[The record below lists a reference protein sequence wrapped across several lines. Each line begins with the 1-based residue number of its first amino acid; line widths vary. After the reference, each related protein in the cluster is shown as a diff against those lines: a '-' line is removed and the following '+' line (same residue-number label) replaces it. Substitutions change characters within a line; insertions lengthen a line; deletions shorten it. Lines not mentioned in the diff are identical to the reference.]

1 MPSFLEW
8 GEDNERSKLG
18 PAFLNTNVFK
28 TLSNSQ
34 LNESTSWDCLKEWG
48 WGRES
53 CGGVDDVSCASVM
66 ATMII
71 YVTSSLGLFEI
82 VIDKIF
88 TDVST
93 GSSKGPPNLKKKKK
107 IKVKILC

>member
-1 MPSFLEW
+1 MKVPL
-8 GEDNERSKLG
+8 GIASKNG
-18 PAFLNTNVFK
+18 
-28 TLSNSQ
+28 
-34 LNESTSWDCLKEWG
+34 G
-48 WGRES
+48 GGRES